1 MRSGAR
7 VDVDV
12 APVRIDLQ
20 ESLLK
25 KVPGFVAVCVQ
36 SLDVLEKPKL
46 ETRLKM
52 ERNRKVKSK
61 SFKAIEDAA
70 LFRIDKLSISDVPIV
85 LSFTE
90 LPFVP
95 FLFSKL
101 AAVERAKITLSGFKN
116 QKALAFPDEVL
127 KALERHVKN
136 QAVGRIRDLIKH
148 NALLGDPARLVE
160 STRHAVHELGEGNGL
175 KAFARVTSAFGRSGV
190 TTLNRIKS
198 IADGWVEE
206 FDSLENERRRGV
218 RDRHIMSLPSSSI
231 NVVDGNVLPTR
242 YSERVVGSVC
252 KAVMDIIQNPI
263 TGLECRGLVG
273 MAEGSIFGAVSGI
286 SRILAAFIE
295 GPLSL
300 ANTFL
305 GE

>member
-1 MRSGAR
+1 
-7 VDVDV
+7 
-12 APVRIDLQ
+12 
-20 ESLLK
+20 
-25 KVPGFVAVCVQ
+25 
-36 SLDVLEKPKL
+36 
-46 ETRLKM
+46 M
-52 ERNRKVKSK
+52 ERNRNVKSK
-61 SFKAIEDAA
+61 RSKRIEDAV

-136 QAVGRIRDLIKH
+136 QAAGRVRDLIKH

-160 STRHAVHELGEGNGL
+160 STRHAVHELSEGNGL
-175 KAFARVTSAFGRSGV
+175 KAFARVTFAFGRSGL
-190 TTLNRIKS
+190 TALNRIKS

-206 FDSLENERRRGV
+206 FDYLENQRRRSL
-218 RDRHIMSLPSSSI
+218 RNRHILSSSSSSSSSPPS
-231 NVVDGNVLPTR
+231 NVDSNTLPTCYSGRVVD
-242 YSERVVGSVC
+242 SVC

-263 TGLECRGLVG
+263 TGLECRGLIG
-273 MAEGSIFGAVSGI
+273 MAEGSVFGAISGI
-286 SRILAAFIE
+286 SRILAVSIDCLLYTSPSPRDVE
-295 GPLSL
+295 EWRL
-300 ANTFL
+300 ASCA
-305 GE
+305 